1 VSTNKKLFA
10 KEQSLATTS
19 LEDKAA
25 EAGVA
30 KEETVHALID
40 KWAMLNLV
48 RSMLVGAGAVLAAWA
63 AVQKREVAGF
73 TEMALQSGAG
83 RMGN

>member
-10 KEQSLATTS
+10 KQQSLAATS